1 MQRIFTLLLLSFI
14 GPILSAQV
22 HWESLVKADHN
33 WNYLIGDSQAPASWY
48 SNGFDDSSWSSA
60 KGSFGFGDDDDTT
73 ILSINYS
80 LYIRHEFTIDDRSI
94 IDSLLLDIDYD
105 DAYVVYL
112 NGSMVS
118 RSFNV
123 EMDFPPYNYTP
134 IIDQE
139 AGMYMGGQAS
149 RVSIPESHLL
159 DGESRCG
166 WHLPSGFN
174 LLYFWRY

>member
-14 GPILSAQV
+14 GTILSAQV

-48 SNGFDDSSWSSA
+48 SNGFDDSSWNSA
-60 KGSFGFGDDDDTT
+60 KGSFGLGDDDDTT

-80 LYIRHEFTIDDRSI
+80 LYIRHKFTIDDRSI

-149 RVSIPESHLL
+149 PI
-159 DGESRCG
+159 RCYMNSL
-166 WHLPSGFN
+166 WPCEQIASYSFN
-174 LLYFWRY
+174 LKCLTSLDR